1 MKTTPFFSSAL
12 FLNHTKV
19 YEGEWVDGA
28 PSCGEYREPTRDEE
42 IRFREPT
49 IVRECFELPKLGLLD
64 SQSILDIAKSES
76 RIKNSKRRGLD
87 IVSASGPDS
96 AAAFSKESVGRAA
109 AAFAALDTRG
119 NGLLPLEM
127 LRPVFREIGFLLS
140 DDDLDAIRVE
150 LEIDIDTALSLP
162 EVIDIAAYQLS
173 NSGHIKRCI
182 G

>member
-1 MKTTPFFSSAL
+1 M
-12 FLNHTKV
+12 
-19 YEGEWVDGA
+19 
-28 PSCGEYREPTRDEE
+28 
-42 IRFREPT
+42 
-49 IVRECFELPKLGLLD
+49 LD

-76 RIKNSKRRGLD
+76 RITNAVRRGLD
-87 IVSASGPDS
+87 IASASGSDS
-96 AAAFSKESVGRAA
+96 TATFSKESVGRAA

-119 NGLLPLEM
+119 NGLLPLGV
-127 LRPVFREIGFLLS
+127 LLPVFREIGFLFS

-173 NSGHIKRCI
+173 NAGRIKRYV